1 MSFTL
6 SIIVAVP
13 IPPDTIVI
21 ARLSS
26 GYVPVRRALPSGM
39 APVRQADG
47 QRNRAAIYNELSD
60 RDQAWR

>member
-1 MSFTL
+1 
-6 SIIVAVP
+6 
-13 IPPDTIVI
+13 
-21 ARLSS
+21 
-26 GYVPVRRALPSGM
+26 M